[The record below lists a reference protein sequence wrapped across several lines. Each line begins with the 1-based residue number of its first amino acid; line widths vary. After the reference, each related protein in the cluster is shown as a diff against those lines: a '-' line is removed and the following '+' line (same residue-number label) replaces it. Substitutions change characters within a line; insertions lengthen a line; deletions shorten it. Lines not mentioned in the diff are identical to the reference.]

1 MRAPKLKPSK
11 AHPGFQGA
19 AESIASREGLS
30 MGAAKAIL
38 ASSARGASNKARRAN
53 PRLNRV
59 KR

>member
-30 MGAAKAIL
+30 MASAKAIL
-38 ASSARGASNKARRAN
+38 GASSRHASAAARRVN